1 MKKVFIGA
9 GHGVTYPNKQKENQM
24 HIYLTNHHEA
34 IIQFDNTSTV
44 TIDGHD
50 RGTLT
55 VNGKNYPISN
65 GGSPPALG
73 IGFAPNVKAA
83 FTTPDGI
90 IYNVISPRIERGKLA
105 SKPDPYAVII
115 EQRIMID
122 KLEKELENALERIRI
137 LEGMMKPRALNGIIF
152 RKNKEE

>member
-1 MKKVFIGA
+1 M
-9 GHGVTYPNKQKENQM
+9 Y
-24 HIYLTNHHEA
+24 IYLTNHHEA
-34 IIQFDNTSTV
+34 LIHSDNAPTV

-65 GGSPPALG
+65 GCSPPALG

-90 IYNVISPRIERGKLA
+90 TYNVIYPRIERGVLA
-105 SKPDPYAVII
+105 SKPDPYTVII
-115 EQRIMID
+115 AQRILID
-122 KLEKELENALERIRI
+122 KLEKELEKSNERIRAI
-137 LEGMMKPRALNGIIF
+137 EGKLEHRALNGIIF
-152 RKNKEE
+152 RQKEE